1 MAGKNAR
8 YRTWSASARSGGSVL
23 QQFTSIAS
31 SAPQAASSAIQ
42 GPANILMQAPQQLAS
57 APQQLSSMLS
67 QFAGGFGSDLAQQ
80 GASVPV
86 GFAGTGAIQ
95 GFDS

>member
-1 MAGKNAR
+1 M
-8 YRTWSASARSGGSVL
+8 
-23 QQFTSIAS
+23 
-31 SAPQAASSAIQ
+31 Q
-42 GPANILMQAPQQLAS
+42 GPANILMQ

-67 QFAGGFGSDLAQQ
+67 QFAGGFGS

>member
-31 SAPQAASSAIQ
+31 RAQAASSAIQ

-95 GFDS
+95 GLDS

>member
-1 MAGKNAR
+1 M
-8 YRTWSASARSGGSVL
+8 
-23 QQFTSIAS
+23 
-31 SAPQAASSAIQ
+31 Q
-42 GPANILMQAPQQLAS
+42 GPANILMQ

-67 QFAGGFGSDLAQQ
+67 QFAGGFGSDMAQQ

>member
-1 MAGKNAR
+1 
-8 YRTWSASARSGGSVL
+8 
-23 QQFTSIAS
+23 
-31 SAPQAASSAIQ
+31 
-42 GPANILMQAPQQLAS
+42 MQAPQQLAS